1 MAFADNGE
9 DELDYEDDELLE
21 TGGLRGGERGGTAA
35 IAGLMEEEDLEDEE
49 YEDLYGDV
57 NVGMFSTTPHSP
69 SHHPLQSGRGGP
81 AVYGDADSGGD
92 EEEEYPTI
100 GDTEELQGFG
110 APKEGTLK
118 AQPRQAEAFH
128 AVGGDP
134 QLGSQADGMENFY
147 GEQEV
152 VVAGPS
158 DVKSKLEHG
167 MELGVLSGQPGKPT
181 SLKDRVGKSMP
192 IAGGGLNGISGSE
205 AAGIGRTT
213 AWVPSTAGPSVGG
226 NGGGAVNSN
235 VASEYIAKHTGQA
248 AESGGMM
255 LFVGELQWWT
265 TDAELEAAL
274 SEYGR
279 VKNLKFFEEKAS
291 GKSKGYCQ
299 VEFYDALGARMCK
312 EKMDGR
318 VFNGRACVVAFASPQ
333 SIKQMGA
340 AQTGKNQ
347 ASVQGPGQAGQG
359 KKVEGGGRGAAAAG
373 PGGDGGRGYGNKQG
387 RGQGGMD
394 RGRGNQGPGRGRAR
408 GGIAPFGPPGNSMGG
423 PPGGMMPPQ
432 GMMGP
437 GFDPGFGPPMGRGG
451 YGMGPGG
458 GGGFGPRGPPFT
470 GIGPPFPPMGPGLP
484 GVPAHVN
491 PAFFGRPNG
500 NGPGMGPGGGMEGP
514 PVGWGE
520 VGMPGWGGEEHAR
533 HMREGVYADEM
544 NEFGYAGELGGRVG
558 PVRERER
565 GPAESEWAAAAAAER
580 RRRDERVG
588 DRDPEWERERHRLGE
603 REALREPRERD
614 REKDKEWERGERV
627 APRVPRDKEDERP
640 RTREDDHGKRR
651 RMVADRKFER

>member
-35 IAGLMEEEDLEDEE
+35 IAGLMEEEELEDEE

-213 AWVPSTAGPSVGG
+213 AWVPSTAGPSGLILYYISKPFFPGLSSVPSIC
-226 NGGGAVNSN
+226 VNPFP
-235 VASEYIAKHTGQA
+235 E
-248 AESGGMM
+248 
-255 LFVGELQWWT
+255 FVDTLCF
-265 TDAELEAAL
+265 
-274 SEYGR
+274 GR
-279 VKNLKFFEEKAS
+279 ITLAWI
-291 GKSKGYCQ
+291 SKGNSTES
-299 VEFYDALGARMCK
+299 VPS
-312 EKMDGR
+312 DGT
-318 VFNGRACVVAFASPQ
+318 SP
-333 SIKQMGA
+333 
-340 AQTGKNQ
+340 
-347 ASVQGPGQAGQG
+347 
-359 KKVEGGGRGAAAAG
+359 
-373 PGGDGGRGYGNKQG
+373 
-387 RGQGGMD
+387 
-394 RGRGNQGPGRGRAR
+394 
-408 GGIAPFGPPGNSMGG
+408 
-423 PPGGMMPPQ
+423 
-432 GMMGP
+432 
-437 GFDPGFGPPMGRGG
+437 
-451 YGMGPGG
+451 
-458 GGGFGPRGPPFT
+458 
-470 GIGPPFPPMGPGLP
+470 
-484 GVPAHVN
+484 
-491 PAFFGRPNG
+491 
-500 NGPGMGPGGGMEGP
+500 
-514 PVGWGE
+514 
-520 VGMPGWGGEEHAR
+520 
-533 HMREGVYADEM
+533 
-544 NEFGYAGELGGRVG
+544 
-558 PVRERER
+558 
-565 GPAESEWAAAAAAER
+565 
-580 RRRDERVG
+580 
-588 DRDPEWERERHRLGE
+588 
-603 REALREPRERD
+603 
-614 REKDKEWERGERV
+614 
-627 APRVPRDKEDERP
+627 
-640 RTREDDHGKRR
+640 
-651 RMVADRKFER
+651 

>member
-484 GVPAHVN
+484 
-491 PAFFGRPNG
+491 
-500 NGPGMGPGGGMEGP
+500 
-514 PVGWGE
+514 
-520 VGMPGWGGEEHAR
+520 
-533 HMREGVYADEM
+533 
-544 NEFGYAGELGGRVG
+544 
-558 PVRERER
+558 
-565 GPAESEWAAAAAAER
+565 ER

>member
-1 MAFADNGE
+1 
-9 DELDYEDDELLE
+9 
-21 TGGLRGGERGGTAA
+21 
-35 IAGLMEEEDLEDEE
+35 MEEEELEDEE

-118 AQPRQAEAFH
+118 AHPRQAEAFH

-192 IAGGGLNGISGSE
+192 IAG
-205 AAGIGRTT
+205 
-213 AWVPSTAGPSVGG
+213 VGG

-235 VASEYIAKHTGQA
+235 VASEYMAKHTGQA

-347 ASVQGPGQAGQG
+347 ASVQGPGQGGQG

-373 PGGDGGRGYGNKQG
+373 PGGDGGRGYGSKQG

-484 GVPAHVN
+484 
-491 PAFFGRPNG
+491 
-500 NGPGMGPGGGMEGP
+500 
-514 PVGWGE
+514 
-520 VGMPGWGGEEHAR
+520 
-533 HMREGVYADEM
+533 
-544 NEFGYAGELGGRVG
+544 
-558 PVRERER
+558 
-565 GPAESEWAAAAAAER
+565 ER